1 MPGGGTT
8 VCRFGSKDMPLV
20 MPTIPKLGAAEERE
34 RLLRGASAP
43 QAVPAEANRFDQAKA
58 RLDALRAQQQ
68 KPEKS
73 VPYSVRKPNW

>member
-1 MPGGGTT
+1 
-8 VCRFGSKDMPLV
+8 MPLV
-20 MPTIPKLGAAEERE
+20 MPTIPKLGLAEERE
-34 RLLRGASAP
+34 RLLRSQAP
-43 QAVPAEANRFDQAKA
+43 QQAVPAEAHRFDQAKA